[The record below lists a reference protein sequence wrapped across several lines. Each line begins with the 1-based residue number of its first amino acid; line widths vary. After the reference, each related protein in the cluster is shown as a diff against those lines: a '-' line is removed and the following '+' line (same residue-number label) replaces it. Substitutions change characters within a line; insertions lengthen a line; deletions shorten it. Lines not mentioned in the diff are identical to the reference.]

1 MTKIKIDY
9 HGIFMQI
16 SNEMRILDWHTLKC
30 PQLVH
35 FQVPHDMEK
44 VHLIKITGNSYRLKN
59 LINDENKN

>member
-35 FQVPHDMEK
+35 FQVPHD
-44 VHLIKITGNSYRLKN
+44 TA
-59 LINDENKN
+59 NDWDRYAQNTE